1 MPKYIIK
8 VWETKEEREQ
18 GISNIIESGLSNIGE
33 TIKKAKKIMD
43 SQNYVSLEVQDSKEK
58 RTLYFATQDE
68 ETEFSDLVQEEQLKE
83 KVNKYGKLVVD
94 DVLKDNGEDVFGLV
108 RKVIEHLEDIKK
120 YFKENKANISK
131 EEREDIVN
139 ETEDLIEEIKENYD
153 DEDYIS
159 LYTYSMSDFYEID
172 ENYKDI
178 LETLLDYYELKLEE
192 MEYGKANIKDV
203 VDFYFDYYGIQ
214 NLMDYGEDRDA
225 ENMPTISSMYERILD
240 CLKIKYDSISTK
252 EVRGGKYVT
261 VIDFTKDY
269 SIEIDTKS
277 KDDTDIIYHNI
288 KSIDESYKELLK
300 NEKVKKIEKIKSIDI
315 KGIIENYYTFNQ
327 LEDMENPDRHKTVN
341 KKELFANMYKDI
353 LEQVGIDVAFVTIDE
368 LSKNRYKTTIVF
380 PNEQSDYYYSK
391 DLCSKETAIKNIENM
406 KEFYIKSL
414 EEVAEKEQD
423 MELE

>member
-18 GISNIIESGLSNIGE
+18 GISNIIESGLSNIKE

-58 RTLYFATQDE
+58 RTLYYAIQDD
-68 ETEFSDLVQEEQLKE
+68 ETEFSDLLQEELLRE
-83 KVNKYGKLVVD
+83 KVNKYGKLVFD
-94 DVLKDNGEDVFGLV
+94 NELEDNGEDVFGSV

-120 YFKENKANISK
+120 YHKENKANISE

-159 LYTYSMSDFYEID
+159 LYTDPMSDFYEID

-178 LETLLDYYELKLEE
+178 LDMLLDYYELKLEG

-203 VDFYFDYYGIQ
+203 VDFYFDYYDIE
-214 NLMDYGEDRDA
+214 NLMDYGEDRDG
-225 ENMPTISSMYERILD
+225 ESMPTISSMYERILD
-240 CLKIKYDSISTK
+240 CLKINYDTISTK
-252 EVRGGKYVT
+252 EVRGGKYIT
-261 VIDFTKDY
+261 EIDFTEDY
-269 SIEIDTKS
+269 SIEVDTKS
-277 KDDTDIIYHNI
+277 KDDTDIVYHNI
-288 KSIDESYKELLK
+288 KSIDESYEEMLRNRIIKEIQK
-300 NEKVKKIEKIKSIDI
+300 FKKMDI
-315 KGIIENYYTFNQ
+315 KEIMEKHYTFNQ
-327 LEDMENPDRHKTVN
+327 LEEMANPDKHKTVN
-341 KKELFANMYKDI
+341 KKEFFANMYKKI
-353 LEQVGIDVAFVTIDE
+353 LEKVGIDVAFITIDE

-391 DLCSKETAIKNIENM
+391 NLCSKETAIKNIENM
-406 KEFYIKSL
+406 KESYIKIL

>member
-8 VWETKEEREQ
+8 VWGTKEEREQ
-18 GISNIIESGLSNIGE
+18 GISNIIESGLSNIEE

-68 ETEFSDLVQEEQLKE
+68 KTEFSDLVQEERLKE
-83 KVNKYGKLVVD
+83 KVNKYAKLVDD

-120 YFKENKANISK
+120 YFKENKANISE
-131 EEREDIVN
+131 EEREDIIN
-139 ETEDLIEEIKENYD
+139 ETEDLIEEIKEYYD

-159 LYTYSMSDFYEID
+159 LYTSPMTDFYEID

-214 NLMDYGEDRDA
+214 NLMDYGEDRDV

-261 VIDFTKDY
+261 VIDFSKDY